1 MKTTILAFGLI
12 SLLSGT
18 ANASSLN
25 AEIGLLSCDVSAG
38 IGLIIKQSQT
48 LNCTFTTSK
57 GETQKYSGNI
67 TEYGIEL
74 GEVKEA
80 EMTWTV
86 LAATTTIEPGALQG
100 DYAGVN
106 ADASLSVG
114 AGVNLLVGGL
124 DKSFTLQPLSVD
136 TEKGTSLSAGVT
148 TMSLVYN
155 P

>member
-1 MKTTILAFGLI
+1 MRKTLLALSFI
-12 SLLSGT
+12 TLLSGT
-18 ANASSLN
+18 AQASSVN

-48 LNCTFTTSK
+48 LNCTFTS
-57 GETQKYSGNI
+57 GQGAVQNYSGSI

-74 GEVKEA
+74 GEVEAA

-86 LAATTTIEPGALQG
+86 LAATTTVEPGALQG

-106 ADASLSVG
+106 ADASLNVG